1 MPRNA
6 ASSLDPVFVARVALR
21 VLAVAVPPL
30 LVAGAL
36 LAAPK
41 GPPTPPKKP
50 PAGTTAPKPKWTPKP
65 KAAKDA
71 DVENGDGGGTSDA
84 PKEKEFK
91 ADAGK
96 AASSKTDDN
105 PYGPEVKESEHKEGD
120 ATVKEFKF
128 GETQIEGRSR
138 WPAVTYFIRRMRAE
152 FEAEKLPHRSFM
164 PEMKATKGDP
174 EVK

>member
-1 MPRNA
+1 MPRNR
-6 ASSLDPVFVARVALR
+6 ASSIDA
-21 VLAVAVPPL
+21 VLAMRGLLRGLAIAIPPV
-30 LVAGAL
+30 LVASAL
-36 LAAPK
+36 FAAPK
-41 GPPTPPKKP
+41 GAPATPTKKP
-50 PAGTTAPKPKWTPKP
+50 PAGTVAPKPKWTPKP
-65 KAAKDA
+65 KAPKDA
-71 DVENGDGGGTSDA
+71 DVEGSESGASDA

-91 ADAGK
+91 SDAK
-96 AASSKTDDN
+96 TASTKGDDN

-120 ATVKEFKF
+120 ATVKEFVF

>member
-6 ASSLDPVFVARVALR
+6 ASSIDAVFAARSILR
-21 VLAVAVPPL
+21 VLAIAVPPL

-41 GPPTPPKKP
+41 GPTTPPKKP
-50 PAGTTAPKPKWTPKP
+50 PPAGSAAPKPKWTPKP

-71 DVENGDGGGTSDA
+71 DVENSDGATGDA
-84 PKEKEFK
+84 PKEKDFK
-91 ADAGK
+91 SDAKVGSGK
-96 AASSKTDDN
+96 GDDN

-120 ATVKEFKF
+120 ATVKEFVF

>member
-1 MPRNA
+1 MPRA
-6 ASSLDPVFVARVALR
+6 ASSIDAVFAMRAVLRALAIA
-21 VLAVAVPPL
+21 LPPL

-41 GPPTPPKKP
+41 GPAAPPKKP
-50 PAGTTAPKPKWTPKP
+50 PTGTAAPKPKWTPKP
-65 KAAKDA
+65 KAPKPDA
-71 DVENGDGGGTSDA
+71 DIEGAEAGASDA

-91 ADAGK
+91 SDAKG
-96 AASSKTDDN
+96 SSTKNEEN

-120 ATVKEFKF
+120 ATVKEFVF

>member
-6 ASSLDPVFVARVALR
+6 ASSLDAALVARFALR
-21 VLAVAVPPL
+21 VLAVVVPPL

-41 GPPTPPKKP
+41 GPPAPPKKP
-50 PAGTTAPKPKWTPKP
+50 PAGSATAKPKWTPKP
-65 KAAKDA
+65 KAPKDA
-71 DVENGDGGGTSDA
+71 DVENADGAGASDA

-91 ADAGK
+91 SDAK
-96 AASSKTDDN
+96 AGPTKNDDN

-120 ATVKEFKF
+120 ATVTEFKF

-174 EVK
+174 GVK

>member
-6 ASSLDPVFVARVALR
+6 ASSLDAALIARFALR
-21 VLAVAVPPL
+21 VLAVVVPPL

-41 GPPTPPKKP
+41 GPPAPPKKP
-50 PAGTTAPKPKWTPKP
+50 PAGSATPKPKWTPKP
-65 KAAKDA
+65 KATAKDA
-71 DVENGDGGGTSDA
+71 DVENGEGGAASDA

-91 ADAGK
+91 SDAK
-96 AASSKTDDN
+96 AGPTKTDDN

-152 FEAEKLPHRSFM
+152 FEAQKLPHRSFL
-164 PEMKATKGDP
+164 PELSASKGDP
-174 EVK
+174 AVK

>member
-6 ASSLDPVFVARVALR
+6 ASSLDAALVVR
-21 VLAVAVPPL
+21 TGLRALAIAIPPL

-41 GPPTPPKKP
+41 GPPAPVKKP
-50 PAGTTAPKPKWTPKP
+50 PAGSAAPKPKWTPKP
-65 KAAKDA
+65 KVAKDA
-71 DVENGDGGGTSDA
+71 DVENGDGGGSSDA

-91 ADAGK
+91 GDAK
-96 AASSKTDDN
+96 AASTKTDEN

-120 ATVKEFKF
+120 ATVKEFVF

>member
-1 MPRNA
+1 MPPRGA
-6 ASSLDPVFVARVALR
+6 RSFDTASLLRAALR
-21 VLAVAVPPL
+21 ALVVAVPPL

-41 GPPTPPKKP
+41 GTPPPPKKP
-50 PAGTTAPKPKWTPKP
+50 AWTAKPKWQP
-65 KAAKDA
+65 KAKTPKDA
-71 DVENGDGGGTSDA
+71 DVDESGGDA

-91 ADAGK
+91 ADAKGG
-96 AASSKTDDN
+96 ASAKGEKNDDN
-105 PYGPEVKESEHKEGD
+105 PYGPEVKETEHKEGD
-120 ATVKEFKF
+120 ATVKEFVF